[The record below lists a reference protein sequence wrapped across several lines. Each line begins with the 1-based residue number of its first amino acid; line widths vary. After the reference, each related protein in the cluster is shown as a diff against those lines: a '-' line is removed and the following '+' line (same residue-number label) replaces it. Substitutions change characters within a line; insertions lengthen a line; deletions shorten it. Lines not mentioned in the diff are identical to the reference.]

1 MSHQST
7 PLSDAHARAVAD
19 LQSSLTTRT
28 VGEFAAEARIDGESL
43 QQALERYEVDY
54 AWHVLGS
61 ERLRE
66 QTLSELED
74 RLQRAANDEQRACVS
89 DILRTAADSQASDRL
104 MSFDNDVPAH
114 LAVLL
119 CAEFAQAPRLL
130 AEPA

>member
-1 MSHQST
+1 MNQ
-7 PLSDAHARAVAD
+7 LSVSLSALQAQALAD
-19 LQSSLTTRT
+19 LQETLSTRT
-28 VGEFAAEARIDGESL
+28 VAEFAAEARIDGESL

-104 MSFDNDVPAH
+104 MSFDNDVAER
-114 LAVLL
+114 LADRL
-119 CAEFAQAPRLL
+119 CAEWGLQA
-130 AEPA
+130 AA

>member
-61 ERLRE
+61 DRLRE
-66 QTLSELED
+66 QTLTVLEA
-74 RLQRAANDEQRACVS
+74 RLQRAANDDQKACVA
-89 DILRTAADSQASDRL
+89 DILRLAAAGQASDRL
-104 MSFDNDVPAH
+104 MSFDNDVAER
-114 LAVLL
+114 LAERL
-119 CAEFAQAPRLL
+119 CADWGLQA
-130 AEPA
+130 AA

>member
-1 MSHQST
+1 MNQPPASMSALHAQA
-7 PLSDAHARAVAD
+7 LSD
-19 LQSSLTTRT
+19 LQASLSTRT

-66 QTLSELED
+66 QTLSELEA

-104 MSFDNDVPAH
+104 MSFDNDVAER
-114 LAVLL
+114 LADRLS
-119 CAEFAQAPRLL
+119 AEWGLQA
-130 AEPA
+130 AA

>member
-1 MSHQST
+1 MNQ
-7 PLSDAHARAVAD
+7 LSVSLSALQAQALAD
-19 LQSSLTTRT
+19 LQETLSTRT
-28 VGEFAAEARIDGESL
+28 VAEFAAEARIDGESL

-104 MSFDNDVPAH
+104 MSFDNDVPAQ
-114 LAVLL
+114 LGQLLGTWFEREAV
-119 CAEFAQAPRLL
+119 AAV
-130 AEPA
+130 

>member
-1 MSHQST
+1 MNQMPASMSALHAQA
-7 PLSDAHARAVAD
+7 LSD
-19 LQSSLTTRT
+19 LQDSLSTRT

-66 QTLSELED
+66 QTLSELEA

-104 MSFDNDVPAH
+104 MSFDNDVAER
-114 LAVLL
+114 LADRLS
-119 CAEFAQAPRLL
+119 AEWGLQA
-130 AEPA
+130 AA

>member
-1 MSHQST
+1 MNQ
-7 PLSDAHARAVAD
+7 LSVSLSALQAQALAD
-19 LQSSLTTRT
+19 LQETLSTRT
-28 VGEFAAEARIDGESL
+28 VAEFAAEARIDGESL

-104 MSFDNDVPAH
+104 MSFDNDVAER
-114 LAVLL
+114 LADRLS
-119 CAEFAQAPRLL
+119 AEWGLQA
-130 AEPA
+130 AA